1 MLTSLLAANAQTAA
15 PAPPPAPPPA
25 PAPPPSPAVPTSPS
39 VSLDVVDLTPKFL
52 AFYDEAQKE
61 KANPDQRW
69 ELWKKLYGFAA
80 VPPTPEGQAIARKL
94 LDAAWPKYPAAL
106 DRIRQGVQ
114 GIVPKP
120 HDALDQVSTLLAV
133 DVPID
138 VRLFVYVGGF
148 EGNAFTAPAKDGG
161 VIVAIPVEE
170 EHPGLLM
177 THEFTHALEAEQ
189 AGLSLD
195 WRRSIAHTIFAEGLA
210 MRATQSIHP
219 GEADVVYVGEAS
231 PGWYERAQAKHAQIL
246 ADITPHLAEDSSEAV
261 MRYTMGKGGAG
272 VEREAYY
279 TGWLVIGDLLNH
291 GWTFPRLAR
300 VTDPEMTKLCA
311 ESLARLQQAK

>member
-1 MLTSLLAANAQTAA
+1 MGYRFATIALLLTSLFAAHAQTVA
-15 PAPPPAPPPA
+15 PEAPTP
-25 PAPPPSPAVPTSPS
+25 PS

-52 AFYDEAQKE
+52 AFYDAAQKE
-61 KANPDQRW
+61 NANADQRW

-106 DRIRQGVQ
+106 DRIRQGAKA
-114 GIVPKP
+114 IEPKP
-120 HDALDQVSTLLAV
+120 QDALDQVATLLAA

-148 EGNAFTAPAKDGG
+148 EGNAFTAPGKGG
-161 VIVAIPVEE
+161 GAVVAIPVEE

-177 THEFTHALEAEQ
+177 THEFTHAVEAEQ

-195 WRRSIAHTIFAEGLA
+195 WRRSISHTMFTEGLA
-210 MRATQSIHP
+210 MRATQAMHP
-219 GEADVVYVGEAS
+219 GQADVVYVGEFS
-231 PGWYERAQAKHAQIL
+231 PGWYARAQAKQAQIL
-246 ADITPHLAEDSSEAV
+246 ADIAPHLAEDSSEAV
-261 MRYTMGKGGAG
+261 MRYTMGQGGAG

-279 TGWLVIGDLLNH
+279 AGWLVIGDLLNH
-291 GWTFPRLAR
+291 GWTFSRLAR

-311 ESLARLQQAK
+311 DSLARLQQPK

>member
-1 MLTSLLAANAQTAA
+1 MGYRFATAALLLTSLVAANAQTAA
-15 PAPPPAPPPA
+15 PAPPPAPDVPA
-25 PAPPPSPAVPTSPS
+25 SPS

-106 DRIRQGVQ
+106 DRIRQGAQ
-114 GIVPKP
+114 AIVPTP
-120 HDALDQVSTLLAV
+120 QDALEQVSTLLAV
-133 DVPID
+133 DVPLD

-161 VIVAIPVEE
+161 AIVAIPVEE

-177 THEFTHALEAEQ
+177 THELTQAVEAEQ

-195 WRRSIAHTIFAEGLA
+195 WRRSIAHTIFTEGLA

-231 PGWYERAQAKHAQIL
+231 PGWYQRAQAKQPQIL

-261 MRYTMGKGGAG
+261 MRYTTGKGGAG

-311 ESLARLQQAK
+311 